1 MKAARAKL
9 ASVAQSAEKM
19 IKLKIH
25 VTKKGPPE
33 QKRPKSREETPK
45 ESAGNK
51 MGAGS
56 GGIAV
61 TRLTSI
67 GQLDRATRVRLCA
80 PDSGIGQR
88 HFVGLDPDDDFKANS
103 KANT

>member
-45 ESAGNK
+45 ERAGNK

-61 TRLTSI
+61 VTRLS
-67 GQLDRATRVRLCA
+67 QA
-80 PDSGIGQR
+80 Q
-88 HFVGLDPDDDFKANS
+88 
-103 KANT
+103 